1 MVLNRWSNFISITL
15 TPLTSRALQQQR
27 SRQETDTVS
36 ASFQRGE
43 EETPP
48 IALWRDIYTHRELH
62 LPPPAHTSQDML
74 PCHITH
80 PDTGEN
86 KAVHQANRAPGIFK
100 LVFLRCFVQWL
111 LETGYW
117 KCASCFMYWRP
128 LPERLGSRLRGFNG
142 VITIRKHTADIPT
155 GSLDDWWRVVILN
168 VCGGRYT
175 GGSHYTHIHSTPA
188 LAKALPTT
196 ALHVHLTALFISF

>member
-1 MVLNRWSNFISITL
+1 MIQFHFDYAHSFNEPGFATATL
-15 TPLTSRALQQQR
+15 SPRNWHGFSKFSTR
-27 SRQETDTVS
+27 
-36 ASFQRGE
+36 RGGD
-43 EETPP
+43 
-48 IALWRDIYTHRELH
+48 AADCSVKRYIYTHRELH

-80 PDTGEN
+80 PDTGED

-117 KCASCFMYWRP
+117 KCASCFLYWRP

-155 GSLDDWWRVVILN
+155 GSLVTLN

-196 ALHVHLTALFISF
+196 ALHVHLTALFISVNPVLILLF